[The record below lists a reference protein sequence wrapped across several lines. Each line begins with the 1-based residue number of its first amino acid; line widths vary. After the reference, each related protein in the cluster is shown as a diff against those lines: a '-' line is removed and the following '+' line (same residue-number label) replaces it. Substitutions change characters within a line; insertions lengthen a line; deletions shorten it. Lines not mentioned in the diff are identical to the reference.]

1 MAQNYDVL
9 DMAALSQ
16 ESERLEQGQGGD
28 FLSDLVRMPE
38 KAGFVVVRILPPA
51 KGKKLYCAT
60 RIHKVNK
67 HNLHCPRVLT
77 VTPQGKTFWRDADPK
92 HPCPI
97 CKYNSELWKESEDV
111 DEKRAKE
118 LQAQARDVKAYE
130 RYYYNC
136 IVRQQVDPKTG
147 EVQKN
152 VGPKILSIGVQLHE
166 RIVRAIVGDKANEE
180 KGLGDITDIKNGRDL
195 KIIKSVRPG
204 KDSFPEYNESKFQEQ
219 SPLGDPDQ
227 VEQWLATLHDLGDLR
242 KLQSVDDMRVELK
255 KHLGIIKN
263 DDTGFDINEFRR
275 PAGDGVPPA
284 QTLEEQV
291 EQVVAQAA
299 AKETAPAKMPTQTKS
314 EPMMAQEFL
323 DELKK
328 IKPS

>member
-28 FLSDLVRMPE
+28 FMSDLVRMPE

-51 KGKKLYCAT
+51 RGKKLYCAT

-67 HNLHCPRVLT
+67 RNLHCPRVLT
-77 VTPQGKTFWRDADPK
+77 ITPQGKTFWRDADPK
-92 HPCPI
+92 CPCPV
-97 CKYNSELWKESEDV
+97 CKYNSELWKESEDA

-118 LQAQARDVKAYE
+118 LQNQAREVKAFE

-147 EVQKN
+147 EIQKN

-180 KGLGDITDIKNGRDL
+180 KGLGDITDTKNGRDF

-204 KDSFPEYNESKFQEQ
+204 KDSFPEYNESKFQES

-227 VEQWLATLHDLGDLR
+227 VEQWLATLHDLGGLR
-242 KLQSVDDMRVELK
+242 KLQPVEEMRVELK

-263 DDTGFDINEFRR
+263 DDTGFDINEYRR
-275 PAGDGVPPA
+275 PAAEGVPA
-284 QTLEEQV
+284 QSLEEQV

-299 AKETAPAKMPTQTKS
+299 AKETTTASAASSKG
-314 EPMMAQEFL
+314 EPLMAQDFL

-328 IKPS
+328 IKP